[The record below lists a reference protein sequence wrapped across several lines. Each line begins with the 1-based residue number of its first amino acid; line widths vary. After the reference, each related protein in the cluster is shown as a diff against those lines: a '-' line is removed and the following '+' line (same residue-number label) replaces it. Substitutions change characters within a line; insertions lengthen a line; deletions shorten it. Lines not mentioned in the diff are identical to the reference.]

1 MQEEIINKNIM
12 LSKILAISGKS
23 GLYKMISGN
32 KNMLIVES
40 LQDGK
45 RFPAFSNDRV
55 IALKD
60 ISMFTDD
67 EDIPLYKVFE
77 NVKKAAKGKAVD
89 IDIKK
94 ATGKE
99 LQDWFA
105 TVLPEFDR
113 DRVHNSDIKKV
124 IAWYNLLLGS
134 GITEFAPK
142 EEEKAEEK

>member
-1 MQEEIINKNIM
+1 
-12 LSKILAISGKS
+12 
-23 GLYKMISGN
+23 MISGN

-77 NVKKAAKGKAVD
+77 SVKKVAGGKAVTLD
-89 IDIKK
+89 LKK

-105 TVLPEFDR
+105 SVLPEFDR

-124 IAWYNLLLGS
+124 IAWYNLLIGS
-134 GITEFAPK
+134 GISEFAPK

>member
-1 MQEEIINKNIM
+1 
-12 LSKILAISGKS
+12 
-23 GLYKMISGN
+23 MISGN

-40 LQDGK
+40 LMDGK
-45 RFPAFSNDRV
+45 RFPAFANDRV
-55 IALKD
+55 ISLKD

-77 NVKKAAKGKAVD
+77 SVKKVAAGKTVTL
-89 IDIKK
+89 DIKN

-105 TVLPEFDR
+105 TVLPNFDR

-124 IAWYNLLLGS
+124 VSWYNILING
-134 GITEFAPK
+134 GITEFAPVEEK
-142 EEEKAEEK
+142 EEK

>member
-1 MQEEIINKNIM
+1 M

-77 NVKKAAKGKAVD
+77 SVKKVANGKLVTLD
-89 IDIKK
+89 LKN

-105 TVLPEFDR
+105 KVLPEFDR

-124 IAWYNLLLGS
+124 IAWYNILINS
-134 GITEFAPK
+134 GISEFAPK